1 MATTNGHAMIDV
13 VDTLSQIRPIC
24 GNTFLHSVCIE
35 YLTLSA
41 HKSAENLEGMDHLE
55 NVGIARIM
63 KMTFILQI

>member
-1 MATTNGHAMIDV
+1 MATINGHARIDV

-24 GNTFLHSVCIE
+24 GNTFLHSVFSQ

-41 HKSAENLEGMDHLE
+41 RKIAENLEGMDHLE

-63 KMTFILQI
+63 KMTLILKI